1 MTGGAS
7 IARLSCMTTQPHW
20 IALAVALVCTAPGN
34 LRAGESTPSSTA
46 AAPTPDPAV
55 LVVKGQGFFPVAL
68 RLADGRLAAVL
79 RGGAPHIGLAGR
91 LDIVFSTD
99 DGRTWTA
106 PSLVVDGPLDDRNPA
121 FGQAADG
128 SLVVGYWECG
138 YYDASGQWAPNAP
151 TAKART
157 LATRSTDGGK
167 SWTTP
172 EPIDLPGLKFGSP
185 YGRILTM
192 PDQTMLMN
200 VYGVIEG
207 GSHDSSLLFCSKDHG
222 KTWTRHSVIA
232 ADGFNETG
240 LARLNDGTLAAA
252 LRHDQRAGG
261 PGENV
266 WIALSKDK
274 GLTWSAPVSL
284 TPDRVHPADLV
295 VMRDGRLAL
304 VAGDR
309 RNPFGLVGIVGDAR
323 GGFEWAAHRVLLDR
337 LTNGDC
343 GYPSAVAL
351 NDGTVLVVYYAV
363 GSQSHPDW
371 GVHAGALLW
380 RP

>member
-1 MTGGAS
+1 MFLSMTIQS
-7 IARLSCMTTQPHW
+7 FYT
-20 IALAVALVCTAPGN
+20 ALVLALICTVPGN
-34 LRAGESTPSSTA
+34 LLAGESKPSTPG
-46 AAPTPDPAV
+46 AAPTPDPAI
-55 LVVKGQGFFPVAL
+55 LVVKNQGFFPVAL

-106 PSLVVDGPLDDRNPA
+106 PSPVVDGPLDDRNPA

-138 YYDASGQWAPNAP
+138 YYDASGQWTPNAP

-167 SWTTP
+167 TWTTP

-192 PDQTMLMN
+192 PDHTMMMN
-200 VYGVIEG
+200 IYGVIEG
-207 GSHDSSLLFCSKDHG
+207 GRHDSSLLFRSKDHG

-232 ADGFNETG
+232 AEGFNETS

-252 LRHDQRAGG
+252 LRHDGAAGG

-266 WIALSKDK
+266 WTALSKDN
-274 GLTWSAPVSL
+274 GRTWSTPISL

-295 VMRDGRLAL
+295 VLQDGRLAL

-323 GGFEWAAHRVLLDR
+323 GGFEWAAHRVLVDR

-351 NDGTVLVVYYAV
+351 KDGTILVVYYAV

-371 GVHAGALLW
+371 GVHAGALPW